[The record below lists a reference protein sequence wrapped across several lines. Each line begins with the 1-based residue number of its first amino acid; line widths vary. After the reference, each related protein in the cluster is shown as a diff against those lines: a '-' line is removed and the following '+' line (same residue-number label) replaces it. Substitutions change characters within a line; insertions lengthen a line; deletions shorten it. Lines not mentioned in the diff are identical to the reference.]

1 LWTGLRGSGWLLA
14 SVRVMV
20 EIDQTATARWL
31 FFCTGWRSSWARG
44 GIK

>member
-1 LWTGLRGSGWLLA
+1 LRGSGWLLA

-20 EIDQTATARWL
+20 EIDQAAAARWL
-31 FFCTGWRSSWARG
+31 SFCTGWRSSRVRG